1 MYATKTFTK
10 AKKSVLCAEYPPM
23 SSKFHL
29 SKLKTYFSQFI
40 DKFLKL
46 ELWGSGMGYSINNPK
61 KKGGGGVRGTGW
73 RWIWNFQGYQR
84 NSMCNFWGWPRKNN
98 VEFPGVF
105 VFGLGISKGSN
116 TILWNIQGLSFVLS
130 EISRG
135 KVNKWKIGLKNI
147 SSASPVWT
155 FSGIAQY
162 LIYYVK
168 FNMWPALFYV
178 NSLCFPN
185 IFECWC

>member
-1 MYATKTFTK
+1 MHRIPIHWAQN
-10 AKKSVLCAEYPPM
+10 SIYPNGKHFLPNLI
-23 SSKFHL
+23 KN
-29 SKLKTYFSQFI
+29 KVQFPRVI
-40 DKFLKL
+40 
-46 ELWGSGMGYSINNPK
+46 K
-61 KKGGGGVRGTGW
+61 KK
-73 RWIWNFQGYQR
+73 N
-84 NSMCNFWGWPRKNN
+84 M
-98 VEFPGVF
+98 EFPGVF

-130 EISRG
+130 GISRV

-185 IFECWC
+185 IFKCWC